1 TNQSSNRSPLQPG
14 TEIFAAETRPK
25 IWLASRQRPIR
36 RLREAG
42 KSPQNAAILRRH
54 PTKFEPW
61 RPGGGRTRARTWDP
75 MIKSHLLSH
84 YLKRLHWVAEID
96 HHKST
101 YVVRIVVRDFLT
113 FLKCEKC
120 LILL

>member
-1 TNQSSNRSPLQPG
+1 
-14 TEIFAAETRPK
+14 
-25 IWLASRQRPIR
+25 
-36 RLREAG
+36 
-42 KSPQNAAILRRH
+42 
-54 PTKFEPW
+54 
-61 RPGGGRTRARTWDP
+61 

-96 HHKST
+96 HHKSA

-120 LILL
+120 LILLVAREGLEPPTPGL